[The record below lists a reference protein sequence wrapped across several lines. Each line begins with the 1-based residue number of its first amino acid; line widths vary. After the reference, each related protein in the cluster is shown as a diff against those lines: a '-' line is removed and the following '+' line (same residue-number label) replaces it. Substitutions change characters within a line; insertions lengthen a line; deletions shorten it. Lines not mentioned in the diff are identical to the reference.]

1 MQRKYNLKKEKN
13 YTNENI
19 IESNIIIDDSIIK
32 NIINKTKETKNF
44 IEYIN
49 YLINTEREIIKN
61 IELLGKIEEKEEQY
75 NYEKNII
82 HNSHD
87 TSIRKILSNKN
98 EVALFIN
105 KVLQL
110 SKVNKE
116 IKADMLERYETSL
129 ITKSYLNREAD
140 IIYKRKDMEV
150 FFLIEHQSR
159 IDYNMPIR
167 IMEYVTAII
176 TNYWY
181 SNKDDIANRKYPL
194 VIPIVLYIGK
204 NKWNVEKH
212 ISSRQVKM
220 PGYKS
225 EYGKYTVFDANDYE
239 DSELLQEKG
248 ALSKIILLEKT
259 KGEKELQ
266 DNYIKISK
274 EYLSQKEK
282 DMIIEYLCNISST
295 KLSQQKINEIKKLF
309 MKGEKSMLA
318 EIFMEK
324 EKKAWLGGREEGK
337 REGIKEGKI
346 AGIKEGKIVGKEEG
360 IKESKNE
367 FAKRLLKSGIS
378 IENIKNW
385 TGLSEKEINSIN
397 ENIQNKN
404 KIKK

>member
-150 FFLIEHQSR
+150 FF
-159 IDYNMPIR
+159 
-167 IMEYVTAII
+167 
-176 TNYWY
+176 
-181 SNKDDIANRKYPL
+181 
-194 VIPIVLYIGK
+194 
-204 NKWNVEKH
+204 
-212 ISSRQVKM
+212 
-220 PGYKS
+220 
-225 EYGKYTVFDANDYE
+225 
-239 DSELLQEKG
+239 
-248 ALSKIILLEKT
+248 
-259 KGEKELQ
+259 
-266 DNYIKISK
+266 
-274 EYLSQKEK
+274 
-282 DMIIEYLCNISST
+282 
-295 KLSQQKINEIKKLF
+295 
-309 MKGEKSMLA
+309 
-318 EIFMEK
+318 
-324 EKKAWLGGREEGK
+324 
-337 REGIKEGKI
+337 
-346 AGIKEGKIVGKEEG
+346 
-360 IKESKNE
+360 
-367 FAKRLLKSGIS
+367 
-378 IENIKNW
+378 
-385 TGLSEKEINSIN
+385 
-397 ENIQNKN
+397 
-404 KIKK
+404 

>member
-1 MQRKYNLKKEKN
+1 MQRKYNLKKEKS
-13 YTNENI
+13 YTNENA
-19 IESNIIIDDSIIK
+19 IESNVLIDDSIIK
-32 NIINKTKETKNF
+32 NINNKTKETINF

-49 YLINTEREIIKN
+49 YLINIERKIIKN
-61 IELLGKIEEKEEQY
+61 IELSKKIEKIKEKEEQY

-87 TSIRKILSNKN
+87 TSIRKILSNKD

-110 SKVNKE
+110 SKINKE
-116 IKADMLERYETSL
+116 IRADMLERYETSL

-140 IIYKRKDMEV
+140 IIYKRKDMDV

-181 SNKDDIANRKYPL
+181 SDKENIVNRKYPL

-274 EYLSQKEK
+274 EYLSEKEK

-309 MKGEKSMLA
+309 MKGEKTMLA

-324 EKKAWLGGREEGK
+324 EKKAWLGG
-337 REGIKEGKI
+337 
-346 AGIKEGKIVGKEEG
+346 KEEG
-360 IKESKNE
+360 IKQSKNE
-367 FAKRLLKSGIS
+367 FAKKLLKSGID
-378 IENIKNW
+378 IKNIKEW
-385 TGLSEKEINSIN
+385 TGLSEKEINLLC
-397 ENIQNKN
+397 
-404 KIKK
+404 KK

>member
-1 MQRKYNLKKEKN
+1 MYKSFNLAKEEI
-13 YTNENI
+13 YTNDNFV
-19 IESNIIIDDSIIK
+19 ESNILIDDSIVR
-32 NIINKTKETKNF
+32 NIENKTNETENF
-44 IEYIN
+44 IKYIN
-49 YLINTEREIIKN
+49 FLINTEKN
-61 IELLGKIEEKEEQY
+61 IIRKNILYTIEENVEQY
-75 NYEKNII
+75 NYEKNLIY
-82 HNSHD
+82 NAHD
-87 TSIRKILSNKN
+87 TSIRKILSNKE

-105 KVLQL
+105 KVLKL
-110 SKVNKE
+110 SKINQE

-140 IIYKRKDMEV
+140 IIYKRKDMDV

-167 IMEYVTAII
+167 IIEYVTGII

-181 SNKDDIANRKYPL
+181 SNKEKIANRKYPL

-212 ISSRQVKM
+212 ISSRQVNM
-220 PGYKS
+220 PGYKA
-225 EYGKYTVFDANDYE
+225 EYGKYTVFDANDYK

-248 ALSKIILLEKT
+248 VLSKIILLEKT
-259 KGEKELQ
+259 RDEKELR

-282 DMIIEYLCNISST
+282 NMIIEYLCNISST
-295 KLSQQKINEIKKLF
+295 KLSSKKVKEIKKLF

-324 EKKAWLGGREEGK
+324 ERKAWLGGKKEGKKEGK
-337 REGIKEGKI
+337 REGKREGKYEI
-346 AGIKEGKIVGKEEG
+346 AEK
-360 IKESKNE
+360 
-367 FAKRLLKSGIS
+367 LLNNGIS

-385 TGLSEKEINSIN
+385 TGLSNDEI
-397 ENIQNKN
+397 N
-404 KIKK
+404 KIKSNKKIKN